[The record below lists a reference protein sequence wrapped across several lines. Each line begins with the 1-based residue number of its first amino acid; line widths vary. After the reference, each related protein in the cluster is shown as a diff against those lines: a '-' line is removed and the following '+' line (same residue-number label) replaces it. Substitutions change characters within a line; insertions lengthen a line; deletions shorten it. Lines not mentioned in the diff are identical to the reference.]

1 MNEPLFAFALSPVAS
16 TILVYATVAV
26 LGLALATVTVRGIGI
41 GITGV
46 LFAGIFM
53 AALGF
58 EVDHSVVEFVREFGL
73 VLFVFMIGL
82 QLGPGFFASLRSDGL
97 RLNLVAVGIVV
108 SGGIMTAAMGA
119 VLGIVPAASVGLFS
133 GSTTNT
139 PSLGAA
145 QETIAASGIAGA
157 PVDLPALSYAVS
169 YPVGILGIITAM
181 LVLRRLFGV
190 DAAAEA
196 RAASAARLR
205 PEDVPARKTLVVEN
219 PALEGVAIEDVPGL
233 KESGVIVSRIRRAG
247 QADVQTAL
255 GPTLLHVGDSLLA
268 VGTRQRLEKLRAIVG
283 GESDEDL
290 VDAPGVVSARRV
302 VVTRKDVVGRTI
314 AELGLGASFGVIVTR
329 LIRADVEIVATA
341 DRELKYGDMVQIVGD
356 DEGLAGATRVLG
368 NSVRE
373 LGETNFMCVFV
384 GIALGVLAG
393 SLPVAVPGFPAPL
406 RLGLA
411 GGALIIATALGRL
424 GKVGPVLFYVPDSV
438 AKAFKELGMLL
449 FLASIGLKSGHGFVT
464 TVLSQ
469 TGVLWIVAAMAIS
482 IVPLLTF
489 GALCRSVLSMNYARL
504 SGLLAGS
511 MTDPPA
517 LAFVTGLCASDEP
530 AVTYATVYP
539 LTMLSRIVVAQVLA
553 LWLLG

>member
-1 MNEPLFAFALSPVAS
+1 
-16 TILVYATVAV
+16 
-26 LGLALATVTVRGIGI
+26 
-41 GITGV
+41 
-46 LFAGIFM
+46 
-53 AALGF
+53 
-58 EVDHSVVEFVREFGL
+58 
-73 VLFVFMIGL
+73 
-82 QLGPGFFASLRSDGL
+82 
-97 RLNLVAVGIVV
+97 
-108 SGGIMTAAMGA
+108 
-119 VLGIVPAASVGLFS
+119 
-133 GSTTNT
+133 
-139 PSLGAA
+139 
-145 QETIAASGIAGA
+145 
-157 PVDLPALSYAVS
+157 
-169 YPVGILGIITAM
+169 
-181 LVLRRLFGV
+181 
-190 DAAAEA
+190 
-196 RAASAARLR
+196 
-205 PEDVPARKTLVVEN
+205 
-219 PALEGVAIEDVPGL
+219 
-233 KESGVIVSRIRRAG
+233 
-247 QADVQTAL
+247 
-255 GPTLLHVGDSLLA
+255 
-268 VGTRQRLEKLRAIVG
+268 
-283 GESDEDL
+283 
-290 VDAPGVVSARRV
+290 
-302 VVTRKDVVGRTI
+302 
-314 AELGLGASFGVIVTR
+314 
-329 LIRADVEIVATA
+329 
-341 DRELKYGDMVQIVGD
+341 
-356 DEGLAGATRVLG
+356 
-368 NSVRE
+368 
-373 LGETNFMCVFV
+373 MCVFV

-482 IVPLLTF
+482 IVPLLAF